1 MARQTRGRKSA
12 GGSGSASDD
21 TKASA
26 SAEVDQTHSADAP
39 QEQRPAPE
47 EAVTASDAVA
57 AESSAPPE
65 TGGSESFPENH
76 AESLGTPDATAS
88 AVTEA
93 ETGAEPVAST
103 VPEAAQDQPEDAPVA
118 EPIEPQTT
126 EAQTTEAQTTEAQSA
141 EAQTG
146 EPDAPATVDRAT
158 DTTESTTGAPTA
170 APTAAP
176 PPPAPPPPA
185 AASRGGF
192 FPMLLGGVVAGG
204 IGYAVHYYLSQDAD
218 APNPEIAALQAE
230 VAQLRSELSA
240 EPDLSVIETELE
252 TVRAAVESL
261 DVAGQITAGMD
272 ALRAEFAQG
281 DAGDGDTQLLARLT
295 QLAAEISDMT
305 TRLDGVEGHLA
316 AGDAAIA
323 AVQDDLSEI
332 RDLAE
337 RRVAEA
343 EAALDTALARA
354 GLDMMRAALGTGA
367 PYPEALGLLRDAG
380 ATVPDTL
387 AANAASGV
395 ATLEMLQETFPSAA
409 RAALRAA
416 LQDMPADSAAERIAN
431 FLRAQ
436 MGARSTAPREGD
448 DPDAV
453 LSRAAAALE
462 AGALDATLSELDA
475 LPDAALT
482 AMQDWR
488 ARALARHDAD
498 AEFETFATTISN
510 Q

>member
-65 TGGSESFPENH
+65 TGGSESVPENH

-88 AVTEA
+88 AGTEA

-118 EPIEPQTT
+118 EPIEPQNT

-141 EAQTG
+141 EAHTG
-146 EPDAPATVDRAT
+146 EPEAAATVDRAI
-158 DTTESTTGAPTA
+158 DTTESTTGASTA
-170 APTAAP
+170 AL

-240 EPDLSVIETELE
+240 APDLSVIETELE

-261 DVAGQITAGMD
+261 DVAGQITTGMD

-295 QLAAEISDMT
+295 QLAAEVADMT

-488 ARALARHDAD
+488 ARAQARHDAD